1 MRSQPGTTPKKKPDS
16 KAKKTPSAVKQQRE
30 KNIFEIMKTPEG
42 DRAAEKSKV
51 AKAKVQQI
59 TTVVPGIGRIGSFKR
74 TSSSSSSHSGASVS
88 HGMIRKRSTKLPS
101 KYKDSSID
109 PDSRKNKKPVTPTNV
124 SLFQFFV

>member
-42 DRAAEKSKV
+42 KRAAEKSKV

-74 TSSSSSSHSGASVS
+74 TPSSSHSGASVS
-88 HGMIRKRSTKLPS
+88 HGMIGERRRSTKLPS
-101 KYKDSSID
+101 KYKDSSIG
-109 PDSRKNKKPVTPTNV
+109 PDSRKKKKPVTPTNV